1 MSEHAHGAVPR
12 TPLMAVGGLIVMT
25 LIMVAVVRLTGWGDN
40 PHPPAQTVAERS
52 LRFSDLSNGGIAVH
66 DASNG
71 LLLEE
76 LAPGSN
82 GFLRGALR
90 GLSRERKRSGIG
102 PEPALRLSGRSDG
115 RLLLEDPQTGRLID
129 LGSFGP
135 TNAAVFAR
143 LLTAVPSEP
152 ETLALHNRTGP

>member
-1 MSEHAHGAVPR
+1 MSEHSHGTVPR
-12 TPLMAVGGLIVMT
+12 TPLMAVGGLI
-25 LIMVAVVRLTGWGDN
+25 LASLLMVAVVRLTGVGEVRT
-40 PHPPAQTVAERS
+40 PMTQVVAERS
-52 LRFSDLSNGGIAVH
+52 LRFSDQADGGIAVH
-66 DASNG
+66 DAANG
-71 LLLEE
+71 QLLER

-129 LGSFGP
+129 LGSFGS

-143 LLTAVPSEP
+143 LLTATPSEP
-152 ETLALHNRTGP
+152 SKLALNHRTGP

>member
-1 MSEHAHGAVPR
+1 MSEHAHSAIPR
-12 TPLMAVGGLIVMT
+12 TPLLAVGGLIVMT
-25 LIMVAVVRLTGWGDN
+25 LVMVAVVQLTGWGEN
-40 PHPPAQTVAERS
+40 HRPPAQTVAERS

-66 DASNG
+66 DAADG
-71 LLLEE
+71 RLLEE

-115 RLLLEDPQTGRLID
+115 RLLLEDPQIGRMID

-143 LLTAVPSEP
+143 LLTAIPSEP
-152 ETLALHNRTGP
+152 SKLALHHGTGP

>member
-1 MSEHAHGAVPR
+1 MSSHAHDAVPR
-12 TPLMAVGGLIVMT
+12 TPLMAVGGLILMT
-25 LIMVAVVRLTGWGDN
+25 LVMVAVVRLTGWGDN
-40 PHPPAQTVAERS
+40 HRLPAQVVAERS
-52 LRFSDLSNGGIAVH
+52 LHFSDLSNGGIAVH
-66 DASNG
+66 DAASG
-71 LLLEE
+71 QLLEQ

-102 PEPALRLSGRSDG
+102 PEPSLRLSGHSDG
-115 RLLLEDPQTGRLID
+115 RLLLEDPQTGRMID

-152 ETLALHNRTGP
+152 AKLALNHGTGS